1 MMVSEVEKVVLVRDI
16 NDNAIALRSS
26 PISIGDTVLVIQDPG
41 GNRVAVRSE
50 QPRIGKKAAVFKTE
64 SGDFVAVCSWTGYTS
79 LCPAGT
85 PFDSSVYP
93 QNTPRSDP
101 MYFSCNWDGRGDVYL
116 SGYDDRLACIWAD
129 DTISIKIQPS
139 GKGFTRGYSASC
151 HSYINLTS
159 GMTKGENTFTLT
171 IINSRGLSMSYGYIG
186 GVVSG
191 ERQNPTI
198 LQAI

>member
-1 MMVSEVEKVVLVRDI
+1 MVSEGDKIVLVRDI
-16 NDNAIALRSS
+16 NDNAIALRSF

-50 QPRIGKKAAVFKTE
+50 QPRIGKKVAVFETE
-64 SGDFVAVCSWTGYTS
+64 RGGLVAFCSETGYIP
-79 LCPAGT
+79 LCSAGT

-101 MYFSCNWDGRGDVYL
+101 MHFTCNWDGRGDVYL

-151 HSYINLTS
+151 HPYINLTS

-171 IINSRGLSMSYGYIG
+171 IINSQLLSMSYGYVG
-186 GVVSG
+186 SVG
-191 ERQNPTI
+191 EAQNPTI
-198 LQAI
+198 LQVI